1 MVNPEKLSG
10 LVHNLRRFTGYLREL
25 ATLPETEFTSDPFK
39 VGAAKYYLQ
48 VAIECCIDIAN
59 HIISAERLRSPRDY
73 RDTFKVLH
81 ETGIVPDDFVPALQD
96 MARFRNRLVHLY
108 WEVDDRQVYH
118 ILTHDLDDFDTF
130 VACVLDFFSPTRDKP
145 PLHSD

>member
-25 ATLPETEFTSDPFK
+25 ATLPEANFVSDPLK

-48 VAIECCIDIAN
+48 VAIERCIDIAN
-59 HIISAERLRSPRDY
+59 HIISSERLRSPRDY
-73 RDTFKVLH
+73 RDTFKVLN
-81 ETGIVPDDFVPALQD
+81 EAGIVPDDFTPVLQD
-96 MARFRNRLVHLY
+96 MASFRNRLVHLY

-118 ILTHDLDDFDTF
+118 ILTHDLDDFDAF
-130 VACVLDFFSPTRDKP
+130 IAYILDFVSPT
-145 PLHSD
+145 SDEPSDS